1 MNSEAFSL
9 SFDEQ
14 RAAEAAFRGDPF
26 DPCWSEAARAVYQ
39 GITRAQIARGAPVVC
54 GRDSSLKE
62 DTAQQD
68 LSDEKLPE
76 SVFVDVSAVALS
88 LGLLLPVAFS
98 RRLWEEHIA
107 AHKNSEQE
115 QLTFIR
121 DILVALRLYLDALP
135 SPNPRLAFPALMT
148 FPESAFPKVIF
159 LQAVIW
165 GDAVN
170 GWVMTIYLPEELRE
184 IPPPPES

>member
-26 DPCWSEAARAVYQ
+26 DPGWSEAARAVYQ
-39 GITRAQIARGAPVVC
+39 GITRAQRARGGPAVC
-54 GRDSSLKE
+54 GESSSLKE
-62 DTAQQD
+62 DSGA
-68 LSDEKLPE
+68 LELREEKSAE
-76 SVFVDVSAVALS
+76 CVFVDVSVVALT

-98 RRLWEEHIA
+98 RRLWDEHIA
-107 AHKNSEQE
+107 ANNNSDHD
-115 QLTFIR
+115 QLTCIR

-135 SPNPRLAFPALMT
+135 SANPRLAFPALLA
-148 FPESAFPKVIF
+148 FPETAFPKVTS
-159 LQAVIW
+159 LEAVIW

-170 GWVMTIYLPEELRE
+170 GWVMTVYLPEELLQ
-184 IPPPPES
+184 IPPPHRF